1 MMVLHP
7 LGLPKL
13 LLLPKRFRIQ
23 LGLLRRLCGAFVT
36 RLRDFSC
43 ARLYLEPGPSF
54 SANLVTTDTVFVDNP
69 DGGSSMK
76 RAEDG

>member
-54 SANLVTTDTVFVDNP
+54 SANLVTTDIVFVDNP
-69 DGGSSMK
+69 DGGSS
-76 RAEDG
+76 